1 MFFEF
6 LKLELRSAFR
16 SPMLYIFFFLIALMA
31 FGAVASDNIQIGGA
45 IGNVY
50 RNSPSTLT
58 NFILILGI
66 FAILFA
72 AAFFNNAALR
82 DHNNRFNEI
91 MFHLPIRKSGYFF
104 GRFVGAL
111 ILSSIPLLGVFLGA
125 WVAAIIAPMVG
136 WIEPDR
142 IGPFYFETIVNNY
155 FIFILPN
162 MFLAGSVIFFLA
174 HKFKSTIIS
183 FVGALAIIVAYFAS
197 GTLLSDIDNETIAAL
212 TDIFA
217 IGTYSVYTQYF
228 TPIEKNTLSPDFDGL
243 IMNNRLIW
251 LSVGIVIS
259 FISYLSFSFK
269 EKLRFKKRKQKAE
282 TKEEFP
288 IPNAIPAVNQN
299 FGEGLGWKQFK
310 SFYTANLLSITKSI
324 VFKIVAIFG
333 ILLLFISLLNGY
345 EYFGLQSYPVTYR
358 VMSDINGS
366 TSLFMLIVIVF
377 FSGELVWRDRI
388 NHIEEVINSTPHN
401 SHVAVFAKVGS
412 LVTIAILLQFVF
424 IAMGILSQILRGYTH
439 IELDVY
445 LIDFFVDALPGY
457 FILAAIFVL
466 IQTLV
471 SNRYIGYFLGIIVL
485 FVWSLVL
492 NMLEWSSNML
502 NPGSTPGIFY
512 SDMNGFGPGMKGTLW
527 FDLYWII
534 TGIIFIYIAGLFW
547 PRSVLSGLREKLSV
561 ARANFNG
568 ITRSAFLF
576 LAAAWIIVAGYVFYN
591 TQILNEYKSQD
602 EREQIAIS
610 YEKTYKKYEDQLL
623 PVLTDINY
631 FIDIF
636 PSLRNVYVKADA
648 RFENKGDVPI
658 DSLFFNLDQSWNPK
672 LTIPGSELVLDD
684 RILEFQIYKLDK
696 PLLPGETI
704 DLKIETSYIT
714 KGFQNSMG
722 NTSILKNGTF
732 LNNMEILPS
741 MGYVSGVEI
750 SSKNDRKKFGL
761 PPKDRMPELEANC
774 TDKCMKN
781 YLSDGLSDWVNVET
795 VISTSSDQIAV
806 APGSL
811 VKEWTEGDRK
821 YFKYKVD
828 HPSQN
833 FYSFMSARYE
843 VAREKHNDIDIEIYY
858 DAKHSVNIPLM
869 IDAVRK
875 SLEYYEK
882 HFGPYYH
889 KQARILEFPRFS
901 NFAQAYPSTMP
912 YSESFG
918 FITNLEDEGGNNVVD
933 AVIAHEMAHQ
943 WWAHQEIPA
952 LMQGATMLTES
963 FSEYS
968 SLMVMKNQ
976 NKGDDVKM
984 KNFLKYDFNRYL
996 RGRSSETEKELPLYK
1011 VENQTYIHYG
1021 KGSVILYALQ
1031 DYIGEDSVNAALRS
1045 FLNEYAYA
1053 EPPYPTSLDFL
1064 EHLDPRVPDS
1074 LKYLI
1079 TDWFKEITLYDF
1091 RLKSAT
1097 AKKRSDGRYDIKFD
1111 IESYK
1116 MYADTIGN
1124 ETQQPLNE
1132 WVDLGF
1138 YSDAAGEKLQG
1149 WQRVNI
1155 TGEQSVFTLIADSL
1169 PAKAAIDPRRMLI
1182 ERVITDNEK
1191 SIELIK

>member
-16 SPMLYIFFFLIALMA
+16 GPMLYIFFFLIALMA
-31 FGAVASDNIQIGGA
+31 FGAVASDNISIGGA

-50 RNSPSTLT
+50 RNSPYTLT

-111 ILSSIPLLGVFLGA
+111 ILSTIPLLGVFLGA
-125 WVAAIIAPMVG
+125 WVGAMIAPAVG

-142 IGPFYFETIVNNY
+142 IGPFYFETLVNNY

-162 MFLAGSVIFFLA
+162 MFLAGSIIFFLA
-174 HKFKSTIIS
+174 HKFKNTIIS
-183 FVGALAIIVAYFAS
+183 FVGALAIIVAYFS
-197 GTLLSDIDNETIAAL
+197 SVTLLSDIESETLAAL

-228 TPIEKNTLSPDFDGL
+228 TPIEKNTLNPAFDGL
-243 IMNNRLIW
+243 IMQNRLIW
-251 LSVGIVIS
+251 LGVGIVIS
-259 FISYLSFSFK
+259 AISYLSFSFR
-269 EKLRFKKRKQKAE
+269 EKLKFKKRKRKSE
-282 TKEEFP
+282 IREEFAIAEAAP
-288 IPNAIPAVNQN
+288 IVHQN

-310 SFYTANLLSITKSI
+310 SFYVANLLSITKSV

-333 ILLLFISLLNGY
+333 ILLLFISLIGGY
-345 EYFGLQSYPVTYR
+345 EYFGLQSYPVTYKII
-358 VMSDINGS
+358 SDINGS
-366 TSLFMLIVIVF
+366 TAIFMLIVIVF

-412 LVTIAILLQFVF
+412 LVSIAVLLQFVF
-424 IAMGILSQILRGYTH
+424 IVMGILSQIFRGYTQ

-457 FILAAIFVL
+457 FILASIFVF

-471 SNRYIGYFLGIIVL
+471 GNRYIGYFLGIIVL
-485 FVWSLVL
+485 FVWSMVL
-492 NMLEWSSNML
+492 SILEWSSNML
-502 NPGSTPGIFY
+502 SPGSSPGIFY
-512 SDMNGFGPGMKGTLW
+512 SDMSGFGPGMRGTLW

-534 TGIIFIYIAGLFW
+534 TGIIFIYLAGLFW
-547 PRSVLSGLREKLSV
+547 PRSVLSGFREKLSV
-561 ARANFNG
+561 AGSNFNG

-576 LAAAWIIVAGYVFYN
+576 LAAAWLVVAGYIFYN

-602 EREQIAIS
+602 ESEQISIN
-610 YEKTYKKYEDQLL
+610 YEKTYKKYENQLL
-623 PVLTDINY
+623 PVLTDIKY
-631 FIDIF
+631 AIDIF

-648 RFENKGDVPI
+648 RFENKGDAPI
-658 DSLFFNLDQSWNPK
+658 DSLFFNLDGSWNPK

-684 RILEFQIYKLDK
+684 KTLEFQIYKLNK
-696 PLLPGETI
+696 PLMPGEFI
-704 DLKIETSYIT
+704 DLKIETSYLS
-714 KGFQNSMG
+714 KGFENSMG

-732 LNNMEILPS
+732 LNNMQILPT
-741 MGYVSGVEI
+741 MGYASYAEI
-750 SSKNDRKKFGL
+750 DSKNDRKKFGL
-761 PPKDRMPELEANC
+761 PLKSRMPALEANC

-781 YLSDGLSDWVNVET
+781 YLTDGLADWVNVET
-795 VISTSSDQIAV
+795 VISTSIDQIAV

-811 VKEWTEGDRK
+811 IKEWAEGDRK
-821 YFKYKVD
+821 YFKYKID

-858 DAKHSVNIPLM
+858 DAKHSVNIPKM
-869 IDAVRK
+869 IDAVRR
-875 SLEYYEK
+875 SLDYYEAN
-882 HFGPYYH
+882 FGPYYH
-889 KQARILEFPRFS
+889 KQARILEFPRYS
-901 NFAQAYPSTMP
+901 TFAQAFPGTMP

-918 FITNLEDEGGNNVVD
+918 FITNLEDESDNNVVE

-963 FSEYS
+963 FAEYS

-996 RGRSSETEKELPLYK
+996 SGRSFEAEKELPLYK
-1011 VENQTYIHYG
+1011 VENQSYIHYG
-1021 KGSVILYALQ
+1021 KGSLILYALQ

-1045 FLNEYAYA
+1045 FLEEYVYA

-1064 EHLDPRVPDS
+1064 EHLEPRVPDS

-1097 AKKRSDGRYDIKFD
+1097 AKKRSDGRYDIAFH
-1111 IESYK
+1111 IESHK
-1116 MYADTIGN
+1116 MYADSIGN
-1124 ETQQPLNE
+1124 ETPQPLNE
-1132 WVDLGF
+1132 WVDIGF
-1138 YSDAAGEKLQG
+1138 YADAASEKLKD
-1149 WQRVNI
+1149 WKRVNI
-1155 TGEQSVFTLIADSL
+1155 TQEQAVFTLIADSL
-1169 PAKAAIDPRRMLI
+1169 PAKAAVDPRRMLI

-1191 SIELIK
+1191 SIELVK

>member
-16 SPMLYIFFFLIALMA
+16 SPMLYIFFFLITLMA
-31 FGAVASDNIQIGGA
+31 FGAVASDNISIGGA
-45 IGNVY
+45 IGNIY
-50 RNSPSTLT
+50 RNSPYTLT
-58 NFILILGI
+58 NFVLILGI

-125 WVAAIIAPMVG
+125 WVGAMIGPAVG

-142 IGPFYFETIVNNY
+142 IGPFYFETVVNNY

-162 MFLAGSVIFFLA
+162 MFFAGSIIFFLA

-197 GTLLSDIDNETIAAL
+197 GTLLSDIDNETTAAL
-212 TDIFA
+212 TDIFG

-228 TPIEKNTLSPDFDGL
+228 TPIEKNTLSPAFDGL

-259 FISYLSFSFK
+259 VISYLSFSFK
-269 EKLRFKKRKQKAE
+269 EKLRFKKRKQKSE
-282 TKEEFP
+282 IKEEFTVADAMP
-288 IPNAIPAVNQN
+288 VARQN

-333 ILLLFISLLNGY
+333 VLLLFISLLGGY
-345 EYFGLQSYPVTYR
+345 EYFGLQSYPVTYQ

-366 TSLFMLIVIVF
+366 TSIFMVIVIVF

-388 NHIEEVINSTPHN
+388 NHIQEVINSTPHN
-401 SHVAVFAKVGS
+401 SHVAVFAKVAS
-412 LVTIAILLQFVF
+412 LVSIAVLLQFVF
-424 IAMGILSQILRGYTH
+424 IVMGILSQIFRGYTD
-439 IELDVY
+439 IELNVY
-445 LIDFFVDALPGY
+445 LIDFFVDTLPSY
-457 FILAAIFVL
+457 FILASIFVL
-466 IQTLV
+466 VQTLV
-471 SNRYIGYFLGIIVL
+471 SNRYIGYFLGIIIL
-485 FVWSLVL
+485 FVWSVVL
-492 NMLEWSSNML
+492 SVLEWSSNML
-502 NPGSTPGIFY
+502 DPGSTPGIFY
-512 SDMNGFGPGMKGTLW
+512 SDMSGFGPGMKGTLW

-534 TGIIFIYIAGLFW
+534 TGIIFIYLAGLFW

-561 ARANFNG
+561 AKANFNG

-576 LAAAWIIVAGYVFYN
+576 LAAAWLVVAGFIFYN
-591 TQILNEYKSQD
+591 TQVLNEYKSQN
-602 EREQIAIS
+602 EREQSSIS

-636 PSLRNVYVKADA
+636 PSRRNVYVKADA
-648 RFENKGDVPI
+648 RFQNKGDVPI
-658 DSLFFNLDQSWNPK
+658 DSLFFNLDESWNPK
-672 LTIPGSELVLDD
+672 LSIPESELVLDD
-684 RILEFQIYKLDK
+684 KTLEFQIYKLNK
-696 PLLPGETI
+696 PLMPGEYI
-704 DLKIETSYIT
+704 DLKIETSYLT
-714 KGFQNSMG
+714 KGFMNSMG

-741 MGYVSGVEI
+741 MGYASGAEI

-761 PPKDRMPELEANC
+761 PSKDRMPELEADC

-795 VISTSSDQIAV
+795 VMSTSIDQIAV

-811 VKEWTEGDRK
+811 VKEWAEGDRK

-843 VAREKHNDIDIEIYY
+843 VAREKYNDIDIEIYY

-875 SLEYYEK
+875 SLEYYEAN
-882 HFGPYYH
+882 FGPYSH
-889 KQARILEFPRFS
+889 KQARILEFPRYS
-901 NFAQAYPSTMP
+901 TFAQAFPGTMP

-918 FITNLEDEGGNNVVD
+918 FITNLEDEGGNNVVE

-963 FSEYS
+963 FAEYS

-984 KNFLKYDFNRYL
+984 KNYLKYDFNRYL
-996 RGRSSETEKELPLYK
+996 RGRSFEAEKELPLYK
-1011 VENQTYIHYG
+1011 VENQQYIHYG

-1045 FLNEYAYA
+1045 FLDEYAYA

-1074 LKYLI
+1074 LKYLV

-1097 AKKRSDGRYDIKFD
+1097 ANKRSDGRYDIKFE
-1111 IESYK
+1111 IESHK

-1124 ETQQPLNE
+1124 ETPQPLNE
-1132 WVDLGF
+1132 WVDIGF
-1138 YSDAAGEKLQG
+1138 YADAASEKLQD
-1149 WQRVNI
+1149 WKRVNI
-1155 TGEQSVFTLIADSL
+1155 TKEQSVFTLTADSL
-1169 PAKAAIDPRRMLI
+1169 PAKAAVDPRRMLI

-1191 SIELIK
+1191 TIELIE